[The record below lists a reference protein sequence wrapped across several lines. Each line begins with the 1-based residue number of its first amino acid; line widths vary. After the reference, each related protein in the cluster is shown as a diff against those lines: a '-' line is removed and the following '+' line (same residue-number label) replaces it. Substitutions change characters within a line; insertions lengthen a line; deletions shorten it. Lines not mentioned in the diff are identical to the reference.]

1 VAFQIDLE
9 PCINCGLCRRACPTE
24 CIHYFT
30 TGHRTHV
37 IDPAYCID
45 CGLCA
50 KVCPVDCISHEP
62 LYVHD
67 PVTLAEAKDRAKAWA
82 RRRHE
87 REQAARATAAALA
100 RTLRPPVASR
110 A

>member
-1 VAFQIDLE
+1 VAYVIDLE

-30 TGHRTHV
+30 TGKRTHV
-37 IDPAYCID
+37 IDPAACIN

-50 KVCPVDCISHEP
+50 AVCPVSCITHDP
-62 LYVHD
+62 LYHHD
-67 PVTLAEAKDRAKAWA
+67 PVALAEAKLNAKMWA
-82 RRRHE
+82 RRRYE
-87 REQAARATAAALA
+87 REQAAKAAAAALT
-100 RTLRPPVASR
+100 RTLRPPASTG